1 MHNDSKLFGIACRIA
16 AFSFLVA
23 GSASLME
30 AQQPSS
36 IESNTKVPV
45 LVASEFAP
53 FDLSASTSSSSSS
66 TTSETAGDSNGQF
79 MFGSADLKKSQPPPR
94 RYGRPNYSDS
104 HSNRDG
110 SPKFAFIAGGG
121 VSLPVGNTYHYET
134 PSWGF
139 QVGAGRNFSKS
150 VGLLAQFDYDHFGLQ
165 GATLRNEEYAYNYY
179 CTPQAIQQKLCSLIA
194 NLDGNN
200 HVWSITLDPTFTLAT
215 EGSLGAYF
223 VVGGGFYH
231 KVTNFTVPTT
241 GYYYDPYYGPIQYSA
256 NQVIDHYSSN
266 AGGANGGI
274 GLTYKFSKFSNE
286 RFYAEARYVVIF
298 NQQRTGVTAQNV
310 GTPFG
315 FNYNGF
321 NYYPQNSNRTTF
333 IPITFGIRF

>member
-1 MHNDSKLFGIACRIA
+1 MHNNSSFLGIACRIV

-23 GSASLME
+23 GSASLVQ
-30 AQQPSS
+30 AQQSSS
-36 IESNTKVPV
+36 IESNTKAPV
-45 LVASEFAP
+45 LVASESAP
-53 FDLSASTSSSSSS
+53 LDISATSSSSSS
-66 TTSETAGDSNGQF
+66 SITSAATVDSNGSF
-79 MFGSADLKKSQPPPR
+79 MFSSAARKSSQPPPR

-104 HSNRDG
+104 HSNPDG
-110 SPKFAFIAGGG
+110 SSKYAFIAGGG

-139 QVGAGRNFSKS
+139 QVGAGRNFSRS

-165 GATLRNEEYAYNYY
+165 SATLKNEQYAYNYY
-179 CTPQAIQQKLCSLIA
+179 CTAAAQAANQCSIIT

-200 HVWSITLDPTFTLAT
+200 HVWSFTLDPTFTLAT

-223 VVGGGFYH
+223 VAGGGFYH

-241 GYYYDPYYGPIQYSA
+241 GYYYDPYYGPIPYSA

-286 RFYAEARYVVIF
+286 RFYAEARYVVVF

-310 GTPFG
+310 ATFG
-315 FNYNGF
+315 RTYNGF

-333 IPITFGIRF
+333 IPVTFGIRF

>member
-1 MHNDSKLFGIACRIA
+1 MQNDSTFFGIACRIT

-23 GSASLME
+23 GSASLMQ

-36 IESNTKVPV
+36 IESKTKFPV
-45 LVASEFAP
+45 LIASESAP
-53 FDLSASTSSSSSS
+53 LDLSASGSSSSSS
-66 TTSETAGDSNGQF
+66 TTSEAAADSNGRF
-79 MFGSADLKKSQPPPR
+79 MFGAADRKASQPPPR

-104 HSNRDG
+104 HSNPDG

-121 VSLPVGNTYHYET
+121 LSLPVGNTYHYQT

-139 QVGAGRNFSKS
+139 QVGAGRNFNKS
-150 VGLLAQFDYDHFGLQ
+150 LGLLAQFDYDHFGLQ
-165 GATLRNEEYAYNYY
+165 GATLKNQQYAYNYY
-179 CTPQAIQQKLCSLIA
+179 CTPQSVQQKLCSLIT

-200 HVWSITLDPTFTLAT
+200 HVWSFTLDPTFTLPT
-215 EGSLGAYF
+215 EGSLGAYL

-241 GYYYDPYYGPIQYSA
+241 GSYYDPYYGPIQYSA
-256 NQVIDHYSSN
+256 NQVIDHYTSN

-274 GLTYKFSKFSNE
+274 GLTYKFSKFSNQ

-298 NQQRTGVTAQNV
+298 NQQRVGVTAQNV
-310 GTPFG
+310 ATFG
-315 FNYNGF
+315 YTYNGT